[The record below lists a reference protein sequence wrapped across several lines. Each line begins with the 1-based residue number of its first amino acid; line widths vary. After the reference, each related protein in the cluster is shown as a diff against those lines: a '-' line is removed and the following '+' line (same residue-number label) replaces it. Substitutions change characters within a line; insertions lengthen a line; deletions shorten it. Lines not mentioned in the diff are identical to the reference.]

1 MRSFPLIFIMMVL
14 GLSIWW
20 GAVERGAY
28 AQVSLIFALSLVWAA
43 LTAEATERGLLHRR
57 LWVTYAINPNS
68 SLHGLLWGGVLY
80 TAIRALL
87 IAPLTLLLFCQLL
100 SQGWFE
106 WSAIIAVAVVA
117 IVLRR
122 FTFHKIKSVC
132 SPLYSEY
139 LSRRASVITAAC
151 LLTPLLIS
159 VTLLSPQGDLRDVS
173 FREAISAS
181 ASSEFGLPSPF
192 NAISQVSASLD
203 QAYAWGIQVAVD
215 ELSMLNRWLRWILL
229 GVFVLHKSLVAFAAA
244 RLISGVIT
252 LGEFEQVQ
260 TKLNLIRVSVQP
272 NMHPRDDSA
281 RS

>member
-28 AQVSLIFALSLVWAA
+28 AQMSLILALSLVWAA
-43 LTAEATERGLLHRR
+43 LTAEATERGLVHRR
-57 LWVTYAINPNS
+57 LWVTYAINPTS
-68 SLHGLLWGGVLY
+68 SLHGLLWGGVFYMGL
-80 TAIRALL
+80 RALL
-87 IAPLTLLLFCQLL
+87 VAPLTLLLFCQLL

-106 WSAIIAVAVVA
+106 WSAIITVAGLA
-117 IVLRR
+117 IVLRS

-132 SPLYSEY
+132 SPIYSEY

-151 LLTPLLIS
+151 ILTPLLILM
-159 VTLLSPQGDLRDVS
+159 TLLSPLGDLRDVS
-173 FREAISAS
+173 FREAISVS
-181 ASSEFGLPSPF
+181 ASSELGLPSPF
-192 NAISQVSASLD
+192 DVITRVSMSFD
-203 QAYAWGIQVAVD
+203 QAYAWSIQVAVD
-215 ELSMLNRWLRWILL
+215 ELSMLNRWLRWFLL

-260 TKLNLIRVSVQP
+260 TKLNLIRASTQP
-272 NMHPRDDSA
+272 NMHPQDDSE